1 MGKSTLFNA
10 LTASKNAEAAN
21 FPFCTIDPNIG
32 IVDVVDERL
41 DKLTELSKSKKKIYT
56 NITFVDIAGLVK
68 GASKGEGLGNKF
80 LSHIREVDAII
91 HLVRCFD
98 SEKITHVNSKINP
111 VEDLETIKTEIILS
125 DIDIIQKKLEKG
137 KKKLLEEKQIKIL
150 EEKLNQLNE
159 GKEIFINGSDEKK
172 FLSSLGLLSIKP
184 KIIVCNVDE
193 ESLANG
199 NAFTKEVQNKYSNE
213 KVVTIC
219 ADIEDQIMGLDNSER
234 ETFMKEIGLNKTGL
248 NQLIKEGYELL
259 NLDTFFTSGPEESR
273 AWTVEK
279 NTPAPKAASVIH
291 TDFEKKFLT
300 TLGLL
305 SIKPKIIVCNVDEES
320 LATGNAFTEDVKRK
334 YTAEKIVTIC
344 ADIEDQI
351 MGLDNNE
358 RETFMKEIGLNK
370 TGLNQLI
377 KEGYDLLNLD
387 TFFTSGPEESR
398 AWTIEKNTLAPQAAS
413 VIHTDFE
420 KNFIRAEAV
429 TCEDFIKFGSAEKCK
444 ENGKLRIEGKD
455 YIVKDGDVL
464 YFRVNP

>member
-1 MGKSTLFNA
+1 MGFKCGIVGLPNVGKSTLFNA

-41 DKLTELSKSKKKIYT
+41 DQLAKLSSSKKKIYT

-98 SEKITHVNSKINP
+98 SEKITHVNSKISP
-111 VEDLETIKTEIILS
+111 LSDLETIKTEIVLS
-125 DIDIIQKKLEKG
+125 DLDIVQKKLEKG
-137 KKKLLEEKQIKIL
+137 KKKLLEDKEIKIL
-150 EEKLNQLNE
+150 EEKLNQLDKNQEVKINNE
-159 GKEIFINGSDEKK
+159 EENK
-172 FLSSLGLLSIKP
+172 FLSSIGLLSIKP

-193 ESLANG
+193 ENLSKG
-199 NAFTKEVQNKYSNE
+199 NQYTEEVQNKYPNE
-213 KVVTIC
+213 KIIKIC
-219 ADIEDQIMGLDNSER
+219 ADIEDQLSSLDKNEK
-234 ETFMKEIGLNKTGL
+234 EAFM
-248 NQLIKEGYELL
+248 Q
-259 NLDTFFTSGPEESR
+259 D
-273 AWTVEK
+273 
-279 NTPAPKAASVIH
+279 
-291 TDFEKKFLT
+291 
-300 TLGLL
+300 
-305 SIKPKIIVCNVDEES
+305 
-320 LATGNAFTEDVKRK
+320 
-334 YTAEKIVTIC
+334 
-344 ADIEDQI
+344 
-351 MGLDNNE
+351 
-358 RETFMKEIGLNK
+358 IGLNK

-377 KEGYDLLNLD
+377 KEGYDLLKLD

-398 AWTIEKNTLAPQAAS
+398 AWTVRKNTIAPKAAS

-429 TCEDFIKFGSAEKCK
+429 SCEDFIKYGSAEKCK

>member
-1 MGKSTLFNA
+1 MGFKCGIVGLPNVGKSTLFNA

-32 IVDVVDERL
+32 IVDVIDNRL
-41 DKLTELSKSKKKIYT
+41 DKLSKLSNSKKKIYT

-80 LSHIREVDAII
+80 LSHIREVDAIV
-91 HLVRCFD
+91 HLVRCFE

-111 VEDLETIKTEIILS
+111 IDDLETIKTEIILS
-125 DIDIIQKKLEKG
+125 DLDIIQKKLEKG
-137 KKKLLEEKQIKIL
+137 KKKLLQEKEVKIL
-150 EEKLNQLNE
+150 EEKLKKLNE
-159 GKEIFINGSDEKK
+159 GKEATFDDE
-172 FLSSLGLLSIKP
+172 
-184 KIIVCNVDE
+184 
-193 ESLANG
+193 
-199 NAFTKEVQNKYSNE
+199 
-213 KVVTIC
+213 
-219 ADIEDQIMGLDNSER
+219 
-234 ETFMKEIGLNKTGL
+234 
-248 NQLIKEGYELL
+248 
-259 NLDTFFTSGPEESR
+259 
-273 AWTVEK
+273 
-279 NTPAPKAASVIH
+279 
-291 TDFEKKFLT
+291 FEKKFLT

-320 LATGNAFTEDVKRK
+320 LATGNIFTQDVKRK
-334 YTAEKIVTIC
+334 YPDEKIVTIC

-398 AWTIEKNTLAPQAAS
+398 AWTVEKNTLAPQAAS

-429 TCEDFIKFGSAEKCK
+429 TCEDFIKYGSAEKCK

>member
-1 MGKSTLFNA
+1 MGFKCGIVGLPNVGKSTLFNA

-32 IVDVVDERL
+32 IVDVVDNRL
-41 DKLTELSKSKKKIYT
+41 DQLTKLSSSKKKIYT

-91 HLVRCFD
+91 HLVRCFE
-98 SEKITHVNSKINP
+98 SEKITHVNAKINP

-125 DIDIIQKKLEKG
+125 DIDIIQKKLDKG
-137 KKKLLEEKQIKIL
+137 KKKLLDEKEIKIL
-150 EEKLNQLNE
+150 EEKLGQLNE
-159 GKEIFINGSDEKK
+159 GNEVTSDDQTEIK

-193 ESLANG
+193 ESLAEG
-199 NAFTKEVQNKYSNE
+199 NVFTKSVKEAHPNE

-219 ADIEDQIMGLDNSER
+219 ADIEDQIMGLDNNER

-273 AWTVEK
+273 AWTVK
-279 NTPAPKAASVIH
+279 
-291 TDFEKKFLT
+291 
-300 TLGLL
+300 
-305 SIKPKIIVCNVDEES
+305 
-320 LATGNAFTEDVKRK
+320 
-334 YTAEKIVTIC
+334 
-344 ADIEDQI
+344 
-351 MGLDNNE
+351 
-358 RETFMKEIGLNK
+358 
-370 TGLNQLI
+370 
-377 KEGYDLLNLD
+377 
-387 TFFTSGPEESR
+387 
-398 AWTIEKNTLAPQAAS
+398 KNTLAPKAAS

-420 KNFIRAEAV
+420 KNFIRAETV
-429 TCEDFIKFGSAEKCK
+429 TCEDFIKYGSAEKCK

>member
-1 MGKSTLFNA
+1 MGFKCGIVGLPNVGKSTLFNA

-32 IVDVVDERL
+32 VVDVIDDRL
-41 DKLTELSKSKKKIYT
+41 DQLAKLSDSKKKVYT

-98 SEKITHVNSKINP
+98 SDKITHVNSKINP
-111 VEDLETIKTEIILS
+111 VEDLETIKTEINLS
-125 DIDIIQKKLEKG
+125 DIDLIQKKLDKS
-137 KKKLLEEKQIKIL
+137 KKKLLSEKEVQTL
-150 EEKLNQLNE
+150 EGKLKQLNQNLD
-159 GKEIFINGSDEKK
+159 INSNDEEESK
-172 FLSSLGLLSIKP
+172 FLSNLGLLSVKP

-193 ESLANG
+193 GGLAKGNSFTESV
-199 NAFTKEVQNKYSNE
+199 KNKYPNE
-213 KVVTIC
+213 KVV
-219 ADIEDQIMGLDNSER
+219 M
-234 ETFMKEIGLNKTGL
+234 
-248 NQLIKEGYELL
+248 
-259 NLDTFFTSGPEESR
+259 
-273 AWTVEK
+273 
-279 NTPAPKAASVIH
+279 
-291 TDFEKKFLT
+291 
-300 TLGLL
+300 
-305 SIKPKIIVCNVDEES
+305 
-320 LATGNAFTEDVKRK
+320 
-334 YTAEKIVTIC
+334 IC

-398 AWTIEKNTLAPQAAS
+398 AWTVKKNTIAPKAAG

-420 KNFIRAEAV
+420 KNFIRAETV
-429 TCEDFIKFGSAEKCK
+429 TCEDFIKYGSAEKCK
-444 ENGKLRIEGKD
+444 ESGKLRIEGKD

>member
-1 MGKSTLFNA
+1 MGFKCGIVGLPNVGKSTLFNA

-41 DKLTELSKSKKKIYT
+41 DQLAKLSSSKKKIYT

-98 SEKITHVNSKINP
+98 SEKITHVNSKISP
-111 VEDLETIKTEIILS
+111 SSDLETIKTEIVLS
-125 DIDIIQKKLEKG
+125 DLDIVQKKLEKG
-137 KKKLLEEKQIKIL
+137 KKKLLEDKEIKIL
-150 EEKLNQLNE
+150 EEKLNQLDKNQEVKINNE
-159 GKEIFINGSDEKK
+159 EENK
-172 FLSSLGLLSIKP
+172 FLSSIGLLSIKP

-193 ESLANG
+193 ENLSKG
-199 NAFTKEVQNKYSNE
+199 NQYTEEVQNKYPNE
-213 KVVTIC
+213 KIIKIC
-219 ADIEDQIMGLDNSER
+219 ADIEDQLSGLDKNEK
-234 ETFMKEIGLNKTGL
+234 EAFM
-248 NQLIKEGYELL
+248 Q
-259 NLDTFFTSGPEESR
+259 D
-273 AWTVEK
+273 
-279 NTPAPKAASVIH
+279 
-291 TDFEKKFLT
+291 
-300 TLGLL
+300 
-305 SIKPKIIVCNVDEES
+305 
-320 LATGNAFTEDVKRK
+320 
-334 YTAEKIVTIC
+334 
-344 ADIEDQI
+344 
-351 MGLDNNE
+351 
-358 RETFMKEIGLNK
+358 IGLNK

-377 KEGYDLLNLD
+377 KEGYDLLKLD

-398 AWTIEKNTLAPQAAS
+398 AWTVRKNTIAPKAAS

-429 TCEDFIKFGSAEKCK
+429 SCEDFLKYGSAEKCK

>member
-1 MGKSTLFNA
+1 MGFKCGIVGLPNVGKSTLFNA

-32 IVDVVDERL
+32 IVDVIDDRL
-41 DKLTELSKSKKKIYT
+41 DQLSKLSNSKKRIYT

-91 HLVRCFD
+91 HLVRCFESD
-98 SEKITHVNSKINP
+98 QITHINSKINP
-111 VEDLETIKTEIILS
+111 IEDLETIKTEIILS
-125 DIDIIQKKLEKG
+125 DIDVIQKKLDKG
-137 KKKLLEEKQIKIL
+137 KKKLLDEKEIKIL
-150 EEKLNQLNE
+150 EEKLSQLNE
-159 GKEIFINGSDEKK
+159 GNEVTSNDQAEIK

-193 ESLANG
+193 ESLAEG
-199 NAFTKEVQNKYSNE
+199 NVFTKSVKETHPNE

-219 ADIEDQIMGLDNSER
+219 ADIEDQIMGLDNNER
-234 ETFMKEIGLNKTGL
+234 ETFMKEIGLSKTGL

-273 AWTVEK
+273 AWTVK
-279 NTPAPKAASVIH
+279 
-291 TDFEKKFLT
+291 
-300 TLGLL
+300 
-305 SIKPKIIVCNVDEES
+305 
-320 LATGNAFTEDVKRK
+320 
-334 YTAEKIVTIC
+334 
-344 ADIEDQI
+344 
-351 MGLDNNE
+351 
-358 RETFMKEIGLNK
+358 
-370 TGLNQLI
+370 
-377 KEGYDLLNLD
+377 
-387 TFFTSGPEESR
+387 
-398 AWTIEKNTLAPQAAS
+398 KNTLAPKAAS

-420 KNFIRAEAV
+420 KNFIRAETV
-429 TCEDFIKFGSAEKCK
+429 TCEDFIKYGSAEKCK